1 VRIAPRWVRRVL
13 RSTRLRAALCWAI
26 HLYIRLVYATNRW
39 EVEGEDWPRRLRSER
54 RGFILAFWHGRL
66 LMIPM
71 AWQRLA
77 PMHMLIS
84 AHRDGRIIADAV
96 TYFGV
101 QSIPGSTRR
110 GGSVALR
117 RMLKRLA
124 EGDCVGITPGG
135 PRGPATIA
143 SGGIVNLARLAGVPI
158 VPIVCATSRR
168 KILNSWDRFN
178 LALPFGRGI
187 FVWGEPIEIAPDL
200 DTAGIEQARLL
211 VETRMNELAQEADLR
226 VGRAAAAHSAA
237 PFGPPGWEEPRF
249 DDPARFEES
258 TGRGPL
264 PRPASD
270 RSLRAAEEALRA
282 GERQRS

>member
-1 VRIAPRWVRRVL
+1 VKVAPRWARRVL

-26 HLYIRLVYATNRW
+26 HLYIRLVHATNRW
-39 EVEGEDWPRRLRSER
+39 TVEGEEWPRRLRRER

-110 GGSVALR
+110 GGSAALR
-117 RMLKRLA
+117 RMLKQLEA
-124 EGDCVGITPGG
+124 GDCVGITPDG

-143 SGGIVNLARLAGVPI
+143 SGGIVNLARLAGAPI
-158 VPIVCATSRR
+158 IPIVCATSRR

-187 FVWGEPIEIAPDL
+187 FIWGEPIEIAPDL
-200 DTAGIEQARLL
+200 DAAGIEQARLL
-211 VETRMNELAQEADLR
+211 VETRMNEMAREADRR
-226 VGRAAAAHSAA
+226 VGHALAPSADQ
-237 PFGPPGWEEPRF
+237 F
-249 DDPARFEES
+249 DPARVDEPKAGAS
-258 TGRGPL
+258 RHGSL
-264 PRPASD
+264 PVPDRASLAA
-270 RSLRAAEEALRA
+270 RERLSAEE
-282 GERQRS
+282 RQGS